1 MRRSQ
6 QDVYDEDGFLKDD
19 DMDEIVSQ
27 KTSSPLGSARS
38 SVRRREHA
46 GGADGGAT
54 SAGCKGAASM
64 PVGLMGELVEAGV
77 NHGRCD
83 GLAVE
88 WVILEHLLIA
98 LCAVGAEVA
107 SDSGGKLVAAAPP
120 PKTPESETQSELRD
134 VALLEVAV
142 YCAPVRHGAV
152 CWEVHGPARKL
163 LHCLNRVS
171 SSSQPPNF
179 TEAVVLARR
188 ATSALGAVIRASGEE
203 VLRLAFWWSNVVV
216 LRAMLAEDSST
227 SMKPLLETVVEQLL
241 LMERSTFDKI
251 MCYSW
256 GKEIVK
262 RLQYDRCQH
271 INSSA
276 AALGYWK
283 EAMGAVLEG
292 LCPRRMEGE
301 SCGCLPD
308 LSNQVMTACME
319 WLDVLMLNAY
329 LGWELRAPSKPPPG
343 TSQDDLDAER
353 RDTDPQASVSER
365 AMARLLP
372 DCGVEANSP
381 LTFGT
386 GMRLKLFVGDLS
398 DELDKMR
405 RRSQAI
411 ATQSGAP
418 SSLLRQDS
426 RRMEYFPR
434 MRAVADM
441 LMLPKSNLADP
452 EIRRHVCPNLTPS
465 MIKRLLESFRADEH
479 SAETIPATLFSALD
493 AASAAARVM
502 TARPSDATKPGQASE
517 TWCQLPKASYTSPTP
532 SLVYKCCGIPAGR
545 IGGSGPSAKR
555 QRQSQAG
562 DSKSSAQRSINLDNN
577 GATIRSLIAKGE
589 IDAQD
594 KTGHTLLFWA
604 VQTGDLDLAR
614 ELLEGGARMEAA
626 ADTNNWTCLH
636 QAALLGEANMVDLL
650 LLHGAQA
657 TARDSSDGRTPMHI
671 ALAHS
676 PHPDQGV
683 LLKLASAG
691 GANMVMHDK

>member
-38 SVRRREHA
+38 SVREHSPRHSLSGLSA
-46 GGADGGAT
+46 HATAATPPQESQTADEARAPSNTRGSG
-54 SAGCKGAASM
+54 SSQVQLPSSSHGSSQVQLPSSSHGSSGQVQM
-64 PVGLMGELVEAGV
+64 PS
-77 NHGRCD
+77 
-83 GLAVE
+83 
-88 WVILEHLLIA
+88 
-98 LCAVGAEVA
+98 VGAEVA

-545 IGGSGPSAKR
+545 IGGSGPSAWDG
-555 QRQSQAG
+555 SDAFSTSMIASVIG
-562 DSKSSAQRSINLDNN
+562 SKA
-577 GATIRSLIAKGE
+577 ATDRR
-589 IDAQD
+589 
-594 KTGHTLLFWA
+594 F
-604 VQTGDLDLAR
+604 
-614 ELLEGGARMEAA
+614 
-626 ADTNNWTCLH
+626 
-636 QAALLGEANMVDLL
+636 ALLKE
-650 LLHGAQA
+650 
-657 TARDSSDGRTPMHI
+657 
-671 ALAHS
+671 LA
-676 PHPDQGV
+676 
-683 LLKLASAG
+683 
-691 GANMVMHDK
+691 